1 MPAARPRTAPS
12 AADPTKGARLLIQL
26 LFAQP
31 IWPGWME
38 AVRITHE
45 VPQRTSGHTDSECPG
60 YRVHRVWHEPDR
72 PLALAQ
78 VRDPFLV
85 LALDL
90 PKNLGRVVTDLIIDP
105 LVVFAA

>member
-1 MPAARPRTAPS
+1 
-12 AADPTKGARLLIQL
+12 
-26 LFAQP
+26 
-31 IWPGWME
+31 
-38 AVRITHE
+38 
-45 VPQRTSGHTDSECPG
+45 
-60 YRVHRVWHEPDR
+60 VHRVWHEPDR